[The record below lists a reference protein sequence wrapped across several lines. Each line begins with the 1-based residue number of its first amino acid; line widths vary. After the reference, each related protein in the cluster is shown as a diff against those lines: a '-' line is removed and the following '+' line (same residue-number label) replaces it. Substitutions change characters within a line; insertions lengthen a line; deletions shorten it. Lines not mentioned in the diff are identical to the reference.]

1 VASDAAIF
9 KEPSVA
15 KAELGD
21 KQLCPSCGAKFYDLG
36 KRPAVCPKC
45 ATAFDPTD
53 EAVRLK
59 RVRTRPPAYEEDEAP
74 KKAAAEADDD
84 EAAEEEEETVEVD
97 EAVVAPLEDVTEED
111 EEGPANSDEIPAG
124 FSEDVGD
131 EEEEAADDDAVPILE
146 DEEEEFPEDEIEI
159 GSDEE
164 DPPS

>member
-1 VASDAAIF
+1 M
-9 KEPSVA
+9 A

-74 KKAAAEADDD
+74 KAAKAADDD
-84 EAAEEEEETVEVD
+84 EAAEEEEETVELD
-97 EAVVAPLEDVTEED
+97 EAAVADPVEGTLDEDE

-124 FSEDVGD
+124 FSEDVGE

-159 GSDEE
+159 GTDEE